1 MRTPIAGTHA
11 VSNAVPLTI
20 IDNQEKFKPSQE
32 SPRHFTQDPQSMYQ
46 TFPPFLLVGGF

>member
-1 MRTPIAGTHA
+1 MLSPNLQDIRYFYLSKTIAGTHA

-32 SPRHFTQDPQSMYQ
+32 SPRHIT
-46 TFPPFLLVGGF
+46 